1 MSTAEAPAALSV
13 TFDNLGEAADE
24 ELGMWPDD
32 RPRGEHFSVRQV
44 LPRVL
49 ETLGRLD
56 IRATFFVEGVNA
68 EAYPEALQ
76 AIAGAGHELAL
87 HAWRHERWGQ
97 LEPAVE
103 SELLERGTEALV
115 ALGHRPHGFRPPGG
129 QLTPHT
135 AELLKAH
142 GYRYTSPAGDRVT
155 DLDGLKLLPFRW
167 ELVDAYFHF
176 PRLGG
181 LRGQLT
187 GDREGDPPPLPP
199 AARAALFHGAIRIGS
214 IAGARR
220 MRRKFLE
227 AVTEPRGHQVLS
239 IHPFLLRW
247 KRTMD
252 AMTDVLEQAVRQSKA
267 GALRVVPMHELA

>member
-1 MSTAEAPAALSV
+1 MIL
-13 TFDNLGEAADE
+13 
-24 ELGMWPDD
+24 
-32 RPRGEHFSVRQV
+32 Q
-44 LPRVL
+44 
-49 ETLGRLD
+49 
-56 IRATFFVEGVNA
+56 
-68 EAYPEALQ
+68 EALQ
-76 AIAGAGHELAL
+76 AIAGARHELAL
-87 HAWRHERWGQ
+87 HAWRGRAVGAAGAGGG
-97 LEPAVE
+97 EPSCSAGKRKHW
-103 SELLERGTEALV
+103 SRSDTAHMGV
-115 ALGHRPHGFRPPGG
+115 ARRAGSSAR
-129 QLTPHT
+129 T

-220 MRRKFLE
+220 MRRRFLE
-227 AVTEPRGHQVLS
+227 AVTEPRGHQVL
-239 IHPFLLRW
+239 ILHPFLLRW